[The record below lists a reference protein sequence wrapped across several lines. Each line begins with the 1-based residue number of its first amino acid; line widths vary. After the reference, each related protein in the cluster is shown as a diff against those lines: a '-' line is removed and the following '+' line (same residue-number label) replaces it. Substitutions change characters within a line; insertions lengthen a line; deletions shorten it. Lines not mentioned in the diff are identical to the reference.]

1 MIRWSALRCKKC
13 RLIFDRLTCPSA
25 ASNLFEAAFSF
36 RIPASDLKP
45 VPVPG
50 PESHM
55 TQIGIPKEIH
65 PGEKRVAA
73 TPQTILKL
81 KKLGFDVAVESGA
94 GDAINASD
102 AEYQEAGASIIAN
115 AADLWAASDVVMKVR
130 PPEDSE
136 ADLLR
141 DGGWLVGF
149 IWPGQ
154 NREIVDR
161 LAKRNATVF
170 AMDSVPRITRAQ
182 KMDTL
187 SAMANIAGYRAIV
200 EAAAH
205 FPRFFT
211 GQITAAGRIDPAKVL
226 VIGAGVAG
234 LSAIGAAKG
243 LGAIVRAFDPRS
255 ATKDQVASMGAEFL
269 ELNIKEEGEGKGGYA
284 KEMSD
289 DFLKAEMALFAQQ
302 AMQVDII
309 VTTALIPGKPAPK
322 LIATGMV
329 ESMKPGSV
337 IVDLA
342 AEQGGNCSL
351 TEPGKVVKHKG
362 VTIIGYTDLPS
373 RMASMS
379 SQLYGACVTALLED
393 LQKPARE
400 QGLNTQAADVSD
412 SDVKPSLTVGP
423 PQLSV
428 DLDDEVVRGA
438 IVLHEGKMLWPAPVK
453 EQPPPP
459 EPGVPTKSTA
469 AVAAAKPSGGHGH
482 DEGTGISPWLLA
494 VVGLIMLGLAFIIPP
509 KPATA
514 GSDFLGHLTVFI
526 LAIFIG
532 FQVVWNVK
540 PALHTPLMSVTN
552 AISGIILVGGM
563 LQLTSSSLN
572 LTVILGAVAVLIAA
586 INIAGGFLVTN
597 RMLGMFR
604 K

>member
-1 MIRWSALRCKKC
+1 
-13 RLIFDRLTCPSA
+13 
-25 ASNLFEAAFSF
+25 
-36 RIPASDLKP
+36 
-45 VPVPG
+45 
-50 PESHM
+50 M
-55 TQIGIPKEIH
+55 TTIGIPKEIH
-65 PGEKRVAA
+65 PGERRVAA

-81 KKLGFDVAVESGA
+81 KKLGFDVAVQAGA

-102 AEYQEAGASIIAN
+102 AEYQEAGASIVSDAPE
-115 AADLWAASDVVMKVR
+115 LWRTSDVVMKVR
-130 PPEDSE
+130 PPEEGESE
-136 ADLLR
+136 LLK

-154 NREIVDR
+154 NRETVDR
-161 LAKRNATVF
+161 LAKKNATVF

-187 SAMANIAGYRAIV
+187 SAMANIAGYRAVV

-255 ATKDQVASMGAEFL
+255 ACEDQVASMGAEFL
-269 ELNIKEEGEGKGGYA
+269 GLDVKEEGEGKGGYA

-289 DFLKAEMALFAQQ
+289 AFLKAEMALFAQQ

-309 VTTALIPGKPAPK
+309 ITTALIPGKPAPK
-322 LIATGMV
+322 LITQGMV

-342 AEQGGNCSL
+342 AEQGGNCVL
-351 TEPGKVVKHKG
+351 TEPGHVVHHKG

-379 SQLYGACVTALLED
+379 SQLYGACVTALLEE
-393 LQKPARE
+393 LQNE
-400 QGLNTQAADVSD
+400 TGELH
-412 SDVKPSLTVGP
+412 
-423 PQLSV
+423 V

-438 IVLHEGKMLWPAPVK
+438 IVLHGGKMLWPAPVK
-453 EQPPPP
+453 ELPPPP
-459 EPGVPTKSTA
+459 EPGVPTKSSA
-469 AVAAAKPSGGHGH
+469 SVAMAKPAAASSHGESEGINPIFLLIVGIALFALGFFIPSTEAEAKG
-482 DEGTGISPWLLA
+482 SLL
-494 VVGLIMLGLAFIIPP
+494 
-509 KPATA
+509 
-514 GSDFLGHLTVFI
+514 SHLTVFI
-526 LAIFIG
+526 LAVFVG

-563 LQLTSSSLN
+563 LQLSGFDFN
-572 LTVILGAVAVLIAA
+572 LTSILGAVAVLIAA

-597 RMLGMFR
+597 RMLAMFR

>member
-1 MIRWSALRCKKC
+1 
-13 RLIFDRLTCPSA
+13 
-25 ASNLFEAAFSF
+25 
-36 RIPASDLKP
+36 
-45 VPVPG
+45 
-50 PESHM
+50 M
-55 TQIGIPKEIH
+55 TTIGIPKEIH

-81 KKLGFDVAVESGA
+81 KKLGFDVVVESHA
-94 GDAINASD
+94 GHGINCIDS
-102 AEYQEAGASIIAN
+102 EYREAGATVIE
-115 AADLWAASDVVMKVR
+115 DTKELWAASDVVMKVR
-130 PPEDSE
+130 PPEHNEELGVHE
-136 ADLLR
+136 ADLMKE
-141 DGGWLVGF
+141 GGTLVGF
-149 IWPGQ
+149 IWPAQ
-154 NREIVDR
+154 NKDLLDR
-161 LAKRNATVF
+161 LAKRKATVF
-170 AMDSVPRITRAQ
+170 GMDCVPRITRAQ

-200 EAAAH
+200 EAANY

-211 GQITAAGRIDPAKVL
+211 GQITAAGKIDPAKVL

-269 ELNIKEEGEGKGGYA
+269 DLDIKEEGESKGGYA

-289 DFLKAEMALFAQQ
+289 AFLKAEMALFAAQ

-322 LIATGMV
+322 LITTGMV

-342 AEQGGNCSL
+342 AEQGGNCEF
-351 TEPGKVVKHKG
+351 TKPGEVVKHKG

-379 SQLYGACVTALLED
+379 SQLYGSCIVALLTD
-393 LQKPARE
+393 LVGTRASLPASEADKDARVPAT
-400 QGLNTQAADVSD
+400 LNIN
-412 SDVKPSLTVGP
+412 
-423 PQLSV
+423 
-428 DLDDEVVRGA
+428 LDDEVVRGA
-438 IVLHEGKMLWPAPVK
+438 IVLHEGKMMWPPPVVAVTAA
-453 EQPPPP
+453 PPP
-459 EPGVPTKSTA
+459 EPGVPSKSSA
-469 AVAAAKPSGGHGH
+469 AVAAAAPKKSGGHGH
-482 DEGTGISPWLLA
+482 EPSGNINPWLLI
-494 VVGLIMLGLAFIIPP
+494 VVGLIMFGVGYIAPSSVLSHF
-509 KPATA
+509 
-514 GSDFLGHLTVFI
+514 TVFM
-526 LAIFIG
+526 LACFVG
-532 FQVVWNVK
+532 YQVVWNVK

-563 LQLTSSSLN
+563 LQLVSSDLN
-572 LTVILGAVAVLIAA
+572 LTVILGAIAVLIAA

-597 RMLGMFR
+597 RMLAMFR

>member
-1 MIRWSALRCKKC
+1 MP
-13 RLIFDRLTCPSA
+13 T
-25 ASNLFEAAFSF
+25 
-36 RIPASDLKP
+36 
-45 VPVPG
+45 
-50 PESHM
+50 
-55 TQIGIPKEIH
+55 IGIPKEIH
-65 PGEKRVAA
+65 PGERRVAA

-94 GDAINASD
+94 GIAIDASD
-102 AEYQEAGASIIAN
+102 AEYQEAGATI
-115 AADLWAASDVVMKVR
+115 AADAKELWSTSDVVMKVR
-130 PPEDSE
+130 PPEEGE
-136 ADLLR
+136 AELLR
-141 DGGWLVGF
+141 EGGWLVGF
-149 IWPGQ
+149 LWPGQ
-154 NREIVDR
+154 NREIVDK
-161 LAKRNATVF
+161 LAKRKATVF

-187 SAMANIAGYRAIV
+187 SAMANIAGYRAVI

-211 GQITAAGRIDPAKVL
+211 GQITAAGKIDPAKVL

-269 ELNIKEEGEGKGGYA
+269 ELDIKEEGEGKGGYA
-284 KEMSD
+284 KQMSD
-289 DFLKAEMALFAQQ
+289 DFLKAEMALFAAQ

-322 LIATGMV
+322 LITQGMV

-342 AEQGGNCSL
+342 AEQGGNCAL
-351 TEPGKVVKHKG
+351 TEPGKVVHHKG

-379 SQLYGACVTALLED
+379 SQLYGACVTALIEE
-393 LQKPARE
+393 LQKPARK
-400 QGLNTQAADVSD
+400 QGLDTKQNEEQLN

-423 PQLSV
+423 PQLV
-428 DLDDEVVRGA
+428 VNLEDEIVRGA

-459 EPGVPTKSTA
+459 EPGVPTKSSA
-469 AVAAAKPSGGHGH
+469 AVAAAAKSSAGHGH
-482 DEGTGISPWLLA
+482 DEGTGMHPLTLVGIGLVLLLIGFYVPDSKLSHFTVFMLA
-494 VVGLIMLGLAFIIPP
+494 VFV
-509 KPATA
+509 
-514 GSDFLGHLTVFI
+514 
-526 LAIFIG
+526 G

-563 LQLTSSSLN
+563 LQLSGEMNVT
-572 LTVILGAVAVLIAA
+572 TILGAVAVLIAT

-597 RMLGMFR
+597 RMLAMFR

>member
-1 MIRWSALRCKKC
+1 
-13 RLIFDRLTCPSA
+13 
-25 ASNLFEAAFSF
+25 
-36 RIPASDLKP
+36 
-45 VPVPG
+45 
-50 PESHM
+50 M
-55 TQIGIPKEIH
+55 TTIGIPKEIH
-65 PGEKRVAA
+65 PGERRVAA

-81 KKLGFDVAVESGA
+81 KKLGFDVAVQSGA
-94 GDAINASD
+94 GNEINASD

-115 AADLWAASDVVMKVR
+115 ADELWRSADVVMKVR
-130 PPEDSE
+130 PPEGDE
-136 ADLLR
+136 ADLMR
-141 DGGWLVGF
+141 EGGWLVGF

-154 NREIVDR
+154 NREVVDR
-161 LAKRNATVF
+161 LAKKHATVF

-187 SAMANIAGYRAIV
+187 SAMANIAGYRAVV

-255 ATKDQVASMGAEFL
+255 ACEDQVASMGADFL
-269 ELNIKEEGEGKGGYA
+269 GLDVKEEGEGKGGYA

-289 DFLKAEMALFAQQ
+289 AFLKAEMALFAQQ

-322 LIATGMV
+322 LITKGMV

-342 AEQGGNCSL
+342 AEQGGNCAL
-351 TEPGKVVKHKG
+351 TEPGSVVHHKG

-379 SQLYGACVTALLED
+379 SQLYGATVTALLEE
-393 LQKPARE
+393 LQNDDGA
-400 QGLNTQAADVSD
+400 LH
-412 SDVKPSLTVGP
+412 
-423 PQLSV
+423 V
-428 DLDDEVVRGA
+428 DLADEVVRGA

-453 EQPPPP
+453 ELPPPP
-459 EPGVPTKSTA
+459 EPGVPTKSSA
-469 AVAAAKPSGGHGH
+469 AVAAAKPAAGHGH
-482 DEGTGISPWLLA
+482 DEGTGASPWLLLI
-494 VVGLIMLGLAFIIPP
+494 VGLVMLGIGYVVPP

-563 LQLTSSSLN
+563 LQLTSSTSMT
-572 LTVILGAVAVLIAA
+572 LTVILGAIAVLIAA

>member
-1 MIRWSALRCKKC
+1 
-13 RLIFDRLTCPSA
+13 
-25 ASNLFEAAFSF
+25 
-36 RIPASDLKP
+36 
-45 VPVPG
+45 
-50 PESHM
+50 M
-55 TQIGIPKEIH
+55 TQIGIPTEIH

-81 KKLGFDVAVESGA
+81 KKLGFEVAVQSGA
-94 GDAINASD
+94 GLEINASD
-102 AEYQEAGASIIAN
+102 AEYREAGASIVPN
-115 AADLWAASDVVMKVR
+115 AAELWASSDVVMKVR
-130 PPEDSE
+130 PPEGNE
-136 ADLLR
+136 TDLLR

-149 IWPGQ
+149 LWPGQ
-154 NREIVDR
+154 NRDIIDR
-161 LAKRNATVF
+161 MVKKKATVF

-187 SAMANIAGYRAIV
+187 SAMANIAGYRAVV

-211 GQITAAGRIDPAKVL
+211 GQITAAGKIDPAKVL

-269 ELNIKEEGEGKGGYA
+269 EINLKEEGEGKGGYA

-289 DFLKAEMALFAQQ
+289 EFLKAEMALFAQQ

-322 LIATGMV
+322 LITQGMV

-342 AEQGGNCSL
+342 AEQGGNCAL

-379 SQLYGACVTALLED
+379 SQLYGACVTALLEE
-393 LQKPARE
+393 LSEPPALAGD
-400 QGLNTQAADVSD
+400 QPADASGRLLKVN
-412 SDVKPSLTVGP
+412 
-423 PQLSV
+423 
-428 DLDDEVVRGA
+428 LDDEVVRGA

-459 EPGVPTKSTA
+459 EPGGSGKEAVP
-469 AVAAAKPSGGHGH
+469 AAKAASAGHGH
-482 DEGTGISPWLLA
+482 DEGAGVSPWLLA
-494 VVGLIMLGLAFIIPP
+494 VVGLILLGLAYVIPP
-509 KPATA
+509 KVESA
-514 GSDFLGHLTVFI
+514 GGDFLGHLTVFI

-563 LQLTSSSLN
+563 LQLTSSTDLN
-572 LTVILGAVAVLIAA
+572 VTVILGAIAVLIAA

>member
-1 MIRWSALRCKKC
+1 MA
-13 RLIFDRLTCPSA
+13 
-25 ASNLFEAAFSF
+25 
-36 RIPASDLKP
+36 
-45 VPVPG
+45 
-50 PESHM
+50 
-55 TQIGIPKEIH
+55 QIGIPKEIH
-65 PGEKRVAA
+65 PGERRVAA

-81 KKLGFDVAVESGA
+81 KKLGFDVAVQAGA
-94 GDAINASD
+94 GEAINASD
-102 AEYQEAGASIIAN
+102 GEYQEAGASIIGD
-115 AADLWAASDVVMKVR
+115 AAELWKSSDVVMKVR
-130 PPEDSE
+130 PPEDGE
-136 ADLLR
+136 AELIR
-141 DGGWLVGF
+141 PGGWLVGF
-149 IWPGQ
+149 VWPGQ

-161 LAKRNATVF
+161 LAKRNATIF

-187 SAMANIAGYRAIV
+187 SAMANIAGYRAII
-200 EAAAH
+200 EAANN

-211 GQITAAGRIDPAKVL
+211 GQITAAGRIDPAKVM

-234 LSAIGAAKG
+234 LSAIGAARS
-243 LGAIVRAFDPRS
+243 LGAIVKAFDPRS

-269 ELNIKEEGEGKGGYA
+269 EINVEEEGEGKGGYA

-289 DFLKAEMALFAQQ
+289 SFLKAEMALFAAQ

-309 VTTALIPGKPAPK
+309 ITTALIPGKPAPK
-322 LIATGMV
+322 LITQGMV

-342 AEQGGNCSL
+342 AEQGGNCAL
-351 TEPGKVVKHKG
+351 TEPGRVVQHKG
-362 VTIIGYTDLPS
+362 VSIIGYTDLPS

-379 SQLYGACVTALLED
+379 SQLYGATVTALLEE
-393 LQKPARE
+393 LIEKR
-400 QGLNTQAADVSD
+400 DVSLQAETRAKD
-412 SDVKPSLTVGP
+412 LVGP
-423 PQLSV
+423 ADASQPQAETRPVGSVPAPEHASALALHV

-438 IVLHEGKMLWPAPVK
+438 IVLHQGKLLWPAPAK

-469 AVAAAKPSGGHGH
+469 SATPASAGHGN
-482 DEGTGISPWLLA
+482 DEGTGASPWLLA
-494 VVGLIMLGLAFIIPP
+494 VVGLVMLGIGYVVPP
-509 KPATA
+509 KAATA

-563 LQLTSSSLN
+563 LQLTSSSMT
-572 LTVILGAVAVLIAA
+572 LTVILGAIAVLIAA

>member
-1 MIRWSALRCKKC
+1 MAI
-13 RLIFDRLTCPSA
+13 
-25 ASNLFEAAFSF
+25 
-36 RIPASDLKP
+36 
-45 VPVPG
+45 
-50 PESHM
+50 
-55 TQIGIPKEIH
+55 IGIPKEIH
-65 PGEKRVAA
+65 PGERRVAA

-81 KKLGFDVAVESGA
+81 KKLGFDAVVESGA
-94 GDAINASD
+94 GEAINASD
-102 AEYQEAGASIIAN
+102 AEYQEAGATIAN
-115 AADLWAASDVVMKVR
+115 GAAELWANADVVMKVR
-130 PPEDSE
+130 PPERGE

-149 IWPGQ
+149 MWPAQ
-154 NREIVDR
+154 NREMIDK
-161 LAKRNATVF
+161 LAKKKATVF

-187 SAMANIAGYRAIV
+187 SAMANIAGYRAII
-200 EAAAH
+200 EAAQH

-211 GQITAAGRIDPAKVL
+211 GQITAAGKIDPAKVL

-269 ELNIKEEGEGKGGYA
+269 ELDIKEEGEGKGGYA
-284 KEMSD
+284 KQMSD

-322 LIATGMV
+322 LITQGMV

-342 AEQGGNCSL
+342 AEQGGNCVL
-351 TEPGKVVKHKG
+351 TVPGDVVHHKG

-379 SQLYGACVTALLED
+379 SQLYGACVTAFIDELSRSAD
-393 LQKPARE
+393 TPVRTDVASAS
-400 QGLNTQAADVSD
+400 GTPVGGGTADAAKSVRAP
-412 SDVKPSLTVGP
+412 VLG
-423 PQLSV
+423 V
-428 DLDDEVVRGA
+428 DLENEVIRGA
-438 IVLHEGKMLWPAPVK
+438 IVLNEGKMLWPAPVK

-459 EPGVPTKSTA
+459 EPGESAKEPVR
-469 AVAAAKPSGGHGH
+469 VAKASAGHGT
-482 DEGTGISPWLLA
+482 DDGAGISPWLLLAVA
-494 VVGLIMLGLAFIIPP
+494 VVLFGLGFVVPP
-509 KPATA
+509 GKL
-514 GSDFLGHLTVFI
+514 SHFTVFM
-526 LAIFIG
+526 LAVFVG
-532 FQVVWNVK
+532 YQVVWNVK

-563 LQLTSSSLN
+563 LQLTGDFN
-572 LTVILGAVAVLIAA
+572 ATTILGAVAVLIAT
-586 INIAGGFLVTN
+586 INIVGGFMVTN
-597 RMLGMFR
+597 RMLAMFR

>member
-1 MIRWSALRCKKC
+1 
-13 RLIFDRLTCPSA
+13 
-25 ASNLFEAAFSF
+25 
-36 RIPASDLKP
+36 
-45 VPVPG
+45 
-50 PESHM
+50 M
-55 TQIGIPKEIH
+55 TTIGIPKEIH

-81 KKLGFDVAVESGA
+81 KKLGFEVQVESHA
-94 GDAINASD
+94 GHGINCID
-102 AEYQEAGASIIAN
+102 GEYREAGATIVDGTK
-115 AADLWAASDVVMKVR
+115 DLWSTSDVILKVR
-130 PPEDSE
+130 PPEQNAELGVHE
-136 ADLLR
+136 AALMKE
-141 DGGWLVGF
+141 GGWLIGF
-149 IWPGQ
+149 MWPAQ
-154 NREIVDR
+154 NREILD
-161 LAKRNATVF
+161 LLSKRKTTVF
-170 AMDSVPRITRAQ
+170 GMDCVPRITRAQ

-187 SAMANIAGYRAIV
+187 SAMANIAGYRAII
-200 EAAAH
+200 EAANH

-234 LSAIGAAKG
+234 LSAIGAARS

-289 DFLKAEMALFAQQ
+289 EFLKAEMALFAAQ

-322 LIATGMV
+322 LITTGMV

-342 AEQGGNCSL
+342 AEQGGNCAL
-351 TEPGKVVKHKG
+351 TDPGKVTHHKG
-362 VTIIGYTDLPS
+362 VTIVGYTDLPS

-379 SQLYGACVTALLED
+379 SQLYGACIVALLDE
-393 LQKPARE
+393 LQKPARSKGADGGE
-400 QGLNTQAADVSD
+400 KADAAGEI
-412 SDVKPSLTVGP
+412 LI
-423 PQLSV
+423 
-428 DLDDEVVRGA
+428 DLEDEVVRGA
-438 IVLHEGKMLWPAPVK
+438 IVLHEGKMMWPPPAP
-453 EQPPPP
+453 PTPAAPP
-459 EPGVPTKSTA
+459 EPGVPTKSSA
-469 AVAAAKPSGGHGH
+469 SVAVAKAASSGHGNG
-482 DEGTGISPWLLA
+482 DGKGINPLVLV
-494 VVGLIMLGLAFIIPP
+494 VVGIVLIGLGFVAPDKTLSHF
-509 KPATA
+509 
-514 GSDFLGHLTVFI
+514 TVFM
-526 LAIFIG
+526 LAIFVG

-563 LQLTSSSLN
+563 LQLISSSMN
-572 LTVILGAVAVLIAA
+572 LTVVLGAIAVLIAA

-597 RMLGMFR
+597 RMLAMFR

>member
-1 MIRWSALRCKKC
+1 
-13 RLIFDRLTCPSA
+13 
-25 ASNLFEAAFSF
+25 
-36 RIPASDLKP
+36 
-45 VPVPG
+45 
-50 PESHM
+50 M
-55 TQIGIPKEIH
+55 TKIGIPKEIN

-73 TPQTILKL
+73 TPETVIKL
-81 KKLGFDVAVESGA
+81 KKLGFDVAVEAGA
-94 GDAINASD
+94 GEGISVAD
-102 AEYQEAGASIIAN
+102 AEYQEAGAEIIADTN
-115 AADLWAASDVVMKVR
+115 ELWGAADVVLKVR
-130 PPEDSE
+130 PPETNENLHVHE

-141 DGGWLVGF
+141 KGATLIGF

-154 NREIVDR
+154 HKDAVERM
-161 LAKRNATVF
+161 AKRKATVF
-170 AMDSVPRITRAQ
+170 AMDSIPRITRAQ

-187 SAMANIAGYRAIV
+187 SAMANIAGYRAVI

-205 FPRFFT
+205 YPRFFT
-211 GQITAAGRIDPAKVL
+211 GQITAAGKINPAKVL

-269 ELNIKEEGEGKGGYA
+269 ELDVKEEGEGKGGYA

-289 DFLKAEMALFAQQ
+289 AFLKAEMALFAQQ

-322 LIATGMV
+322 LITTGMV

-342 AEQGGNCSL
+342 AEQGGNCAL
-351 TEPGKVVKHKG
+351 TQPGKVVSHKG

-393 LQKPARE
+393 LIRTTDATRTEDTPR
-400 QGLNTQAADVSD
+400 TADTPVRMSAKHED
-412 SDVKPSLTVGP
+412 KFQNDEADKSVRVASEADKSVRGPSIN
-423 PQLSV
+423 V
-428 DLDDEVVRGA
+428 DLEDEVVRGA
-438 IVLHEGKMLWPAPVK
+438 IVLHEGKMMWP
-453 EQPPPP
+453 PPPRPTPPAPP
-459 EPGVPTKSTA
+459 EPGVPTKSSH
-469 AVAAAKPSGGHGH
+469 AVAAGKAGANGHGH
-482 DEGTGISPWLLA
+482 DEGNGVSPWLLG
-494 VVGLIMLGLAFIIPP
+494 VIGLIMLGLAFVLPT
-509 KPATA
+509 KAA
-514 GSDFLGHLTVFI
+514 AEGGDFLGHLTVFI

-563 LQLTSSSLN
+563 LQLVSSELN
-572 LTVILGAVAVLIAA
+572 LTVILGAIAVLIAA

>member
-1 MIRWSALRCKKC
+1 MTIR
-13 RLIFDRLTCPSA
+13 
-25 ASNLFEAAFSF
+25 
-36 RIPASDLKP
+36 
-45 VPVPG
+45 
-50 PESHM
+50 
-55 TQIGIPKEIH
+55 IGIPKETH

-73 TPQTILKL
+73 TPQTIMKL
-81 KKLGFDVAVESGA
+81 KKLGFEVNVEAGA
-94 GDAINASD
+94 GEGINASD
-102 AEYQEAGASIIAN
+102 GEYHEAGAHIIN
-115 AADLWAASDVVMKVR
+115 AARELYDDSDVIFKVR
-130 PPEDSE
+130 PPEDGE
-136 ADLLR
+136 ADLIR
-141 DGGWLVGF
+141 EGGWLIGF
-149 IWPGQ
+149 IWPAQ
-154 NREIVDR
+154 NREMLDR
-161 LAKRNATVF
+161 LARKKATVF

-187 SAMANIAGYRAIV
+187 SAMANIAGYRAVI

-243 LGAIVRAFDPRS
+243 LGAIVRAFDPRG
-255 ATKDQVASMGAEFL
+255 ACKDQVASMGAEFL
-269 ELNIKEEGEGKGGYA
+269 ELDVKEEGEGKGGYA

-289 DFLKAEMALFAQQ
+289 AFLRAEMALFAQQ

-309 VTTALIPGKPAPK
+309 ITTALIPGKPAPK
-322 LIATGMV
+322 LITQGMV

-342 AEQGGNCSL
+342 AEQGGNCVL
-351 TEPGKVVKHKG
+351 TEPGHVVHHKG

-379 SQLYGACVTALLED
+379 SQLYGSTLVALLEELMD
-393 LQKPARE
+393 DKGELA
-400 QGLNTQAADVSD
+400 
-412 SDVKPSLTVGP
+412 
-423 PQLSV
+423 V
-428 DLDDEVVRGA
+428 DLENEVVRGA
-438 IVLHEGKMLWPAPVK
+438 IVLAEGKMMWP
-453 EQPPPP
+453 PPMPAAPP

-469 AVAAAKPSGGHGH
+469 STAVKTANASSGHETGGTTNPIWLVIAGLLLIGIGYAA
-482 DEGTGISPWLLA
+482 
-494 VVGLIMLGLAFIIPP
+494 
-509 KPATA
+509 PASTL
-514 GSDFLGHLTVFI
+514 SHFTIFI
-526 LAIFIG
+526 LAVFVGWQII
-532 FQVVWNVK
+532 WNVK

-563 LQLTSSSLN
+563 LQLSGVALN
-572 LTVILGAVAVLIAA
+572 LTTILGAVAVLIAA

>member
-1 MIRWSALRCKKC
+1 
-13 RLIFDRLTCPSA
+13 
-25 ASNLFEAAFSF
+25 
-36 RIPASDLKP
+36 
-45 VPVPG
+45 
-50 PESHM
+50 M
-55 TQIGIPKEIH
+55 TTLGIPKEVH

-73 TPQTILKL
+73 TPQNILKL

-94 GDAINASD
+94 GHGINASD
-102 AEYQEAGASIIAN
+102 AEYQEAGAFVVSDAKE
-115 AADLWAASDVVMKVR
+115 LWATSDIVVKVR
-130 PPEDSE
+130 PPEGNEDE
-136 ADLLR
+136 LLR

-149 IWPGQ
+149 VWPGQ
-154 NREIVDR
+154 NREIVDK
-161 LAKRNATVF
+161 LAKKDATVF

-187 SAMANIAGYRAIV
+187 SAMANIAGYRAII

-211 GQITAAGRIDPAKVL
+211 GQITAAGKIDPAKVL

-269 ELNIKEEGEGKGGYA
+269 ELDIKEEGEGKGGYA
-284 KEMSD
+284 KQMSD
-289 DFLKAEMALFAQQ
+289 DFLKAEMALFAAQ

-322 LIATGMV
+322 LITQGMV

-342 AEQGGNCSL
+342 AEQGGNCVL
-351 TEPGKVVKHKG
+351 TEPGQVVDHKG
-362 VTIIGYTDLPS
+362 VKIIGYTDLPS

-379 SQLYGACVTALLED
+379 SQLYGACVAAFLEE
-393 LQKPARE
+393 LYLKPKGDE
-400 QGLNTQAADVSD
+400 SEELKVN
-412 SDVKPSLTVGP
+412 
-423 PQLSV
+423 V
-428 DLDDEVVRGA
+428 DLENEVIRGA
-438 IVLHEGKMLWPAPVK
+438 IVLDQGKMLWPPPVK
-453 EQPPPP
+453 EMPAAHP
-459 EPGVPTKSTA
+459 EPGGHEKP
-469 AVAAAKPSGGHGH
+469 AVAVKKASGGHGA
-482 DEGTGISPWLLA
+482 DEGNGLNPIVLVGLGLLLLLIGFYVPDSKLSHFTVFMLA
-494 VVGLIMLGLAFIIPP
+494 VFV
-509 KPATA
+509 
-514 GSDFLGHLTVFI
+514 
-526 LAIFIG
+526 G

-563 LQLTSSSLN
+563 LQLSGEMNVT
-572 LTVILGAVAVLIAA
+572 TILGAIAVLIAT

-597 RMLGMFR
+597 RMLAMFR

>member
-1 MIRWSALRCKKC
+1 MP
-13 RLIFDRLTCPSA
+13 T
-25 ASNLFEAAFSF
+25 
-36 RIPASDLKP
+36 
-45 VPVPG
+45 
-50 PESHM
+50 
-55 TQIGIPKEIH
+55 IGIPKEIH
-65 PGEKRVAA
+65 PGERRVAA

-94 GDAINASD
+94 GVAIDASD
-102 AEYQEAGASIIAN
+102 AEYQEAGATI
-115 AADLWAASDVVMKVR
+115 AADAKELWSTSDVVMKVR
-130 PPEDSE
+130 PPEEGE
-136 ADLLR
+136 AEMLR
-141 DGGWLVGF
+141 EGGWLIGF
-149 IWPGQ
+149 LWPGQ
-154 NREIVDR
+154 NREIVDK
-161 LAKRNATVF
+161 LAKRKATVF

-187 SAMANIAGYRAIV
+187 SAMANIAGYRAVV
-200 EAAAH
+200 EAAQH

-211 GQITAAGRIDPAKVL
+211 GQITAAGKIDPAKVL

-269 ELNIKEEGEGKGGYA
+269 ELDIKEEGEGKGGYA
-284 KEMSD
+284 KQMSD
-289 DFLKAEMALFAQQ
+289 EFLKAEMALFAQQ

-309 VTTALIPGKPAPK
+309 ITTALIPGKPAPK
-322 LIATGMV
+322 LITQGMV

-342 AEQGGNCSL
+342 AEQGGNCVL
-351 TEPGKVVKHKG
+351 TEPGKVVHHKG

-379 SQLYGACVTALLED
+379 SQLYGACVTALIEE
-393 LQKPARE
+393 LQKPARK
-400 QGLNTQAADVSD
+400 QGPDTQRNDVPSN

-423 PQLSV
+423 PQLV
-428 DLDDEVVRGA
+428 VNLEDEIVRGA

-459 EPGVPTKSTA
+459 EPGVPTKSSA
-469 AVAAAKPSGGHGH
+469 AVAAAKSSTGHGH
-482 DEGTGISPWLLA
+482 DEGTGMHPLALVGIGLVLLLIGFYVPDSKLSHFTVFMLA
-494 VVGLIMLGLAFIIPP
+494 VFV
-509 KPATA
+509 
-514 GSDFLGHLTVFI
+514 
-526 LAIFIG
+526 G

-563 LQLTSSSLN
+563 LQLSGEMNVT
-572 LTVILGAVAVLIAA
+572 TILGAVAVLIAT

-597 RMLGMFR
+597 RMLAMFR